1 MKTFA
6 AIIAIAATANAVGLV
21 NNIVDGEFVDYFHA
35 NTVNE
40 MRDTFFRDFEAI
52 RLSSVGMSTNM
63 LAEMDS
69 TREALDLSE
78 GVRDAATEVMK
89 TEGYVKY
96 LDME

>member
-6 AIIAIAATANAVGLV
+6 AIIAIAATANAVELV

-69 TREALDLSE
+69 TREAIDLSE
-78 GVRDAATEVMK
+78 GVRDDATQVLGSSSFALFEAM
-89 TEGYVKY
+89 
-96 LDME
+96 D